1 MTVEEIVAGL
11 RAGGHT
17 IGIYVRPDGGIKVVS
32 LDGRVF
38 SASGSKGNEA
48 ARTLAQQGQLSE
60 AQRKQRA
67 MAAAKAKEGHAVT
80 LAKPRLSKGERKR
93 LRRLNRLAKKV
104 GAPSVGARE
113 ARERKG
119 SHGGKTKDLWN
130 SMRNNLR
137 KASGVGFKAYAV
149 WLFERFD
156 HYLVFPKTSAFLK
169 SHMNSITYMS
179 LEEIHTIFYSWLSGK
194 DMRAEAMIDEEMLG
208 IAREGHRQAKEIKD
222 RFDFI

>member
-11 RAGGHT
+11 RAGGHS
-17 IGIYVRPDGGIKVVS
+17 ISVYVRPDGGVKVVA

-67 MAAAKAKEGHAVT
+67 VAAAKAKEGHAVT
-80 LAKPRLSKGERKR
+80 LAKPRLTKGERKR

-104 GAPSVGARE
+104 GSPKVGMRE

-119 SHGGKTKDLWN
+119 RHGGKTKELWE
-130 SMRNNLR
+130 SFKNNMR
-137 KASGVGFKAYAV
+137 KASGLGYKAYAG
-149 WLFERFD
+149 WLYERFD
-156 HYLVFPKTSAFLK
+156 HYGVFQKTSNYLK
-169 SHMNSITYMS
+169 SHGNSITYAA
-179 LEEIHTIFYSWLSGK
+179 LEEIHDLFYEWLAGR
-194 DMRAEAMIDEEMLG
+194 DLRAEIIIDEEMLG
-208 IAREGHRQAKEIKD
+208 IAQEGYRQAREIKSK
-222 RFDFI
+222 FDFI